1 MNNINQLRVAWL
13 VPSVEMGAYWQP
25 VLEEFLRYFKT
36 QSFIQVWFGLDLI
49 LNFLVQMSS
58 KVAPQLTV
66 VMLPL
71 PFPVVVS
78 AWVDVLGVWVQP
90 KGAGG
95 TLSSNSSRR
104 VQRWSVSPA
113 AMAGVHACHFRGAFS
128 GAASRRLS

>member
-58 KVAPQLTV
+58 
-66 VMLPL
+66 
-71 PFPVVVS
+71 
-78 AWVDVLGVWVQP
+78 
-90 KGAGG
+90 
-95 TLSSNSSRR
+95 N
-104 VQRWSVSPA
+104 
-113 AMAGVHACHFRGAFS
+113 
-128 GAASRRLS
+128 